1 MTIILGVFGNSFGK
15 LMYEHDAIEYYADGW
30 IKTSETITENRPFFS
45 YKIKRQH
52 TECHP
57 NNPFNSEIVDEV
69 CYNLDA
75 CDSCVFDVT
84 HLKLPFNET
93 VITLKELH
101 VVIHN
106 QEYFDKTTFF
116 VNSKQINKHKLKE
129 LFLLNEPIEFQDYD
143 ELFNL

>member
-30 IKTSETITENRPFFS
+30 IKT
-45 YKIKRQH
+45 

-84 HLKLPFNET
+84 HLELPFNET

-106 QEYFDKTTFF
+106 QKYFDKTTFF
-116 VNSKQINKHKLKE
+116 VNSKQALDS
-129 LFLLNEPIEFQDYD
+129 LFM
-143 ELFNL
+143 

>member
-30 IKTSETITENRPFFS
+30 IET
-45 YKIKRQH
+45 

-57 NNPFNSEIVDEV
+57 NNPFNSDIVDEV

-106 QEYFDKTTFF
+106 QKYFDKTTFF

>member
-1 MTIILGVFGNSFGK
+1 MTIILGVFGESFEQ
-15 LMYEHDAIEYYADGW
+15 LMDEHAAIKFCSTGW
-30 IKTSETITENRPFFS
+30 ISTNNS
-45 YKIKRQH
+45 
-52 TECHP
+52 HP
-57 NNPFNSEIVDEV
+57 NNPFNLRVVHEV

-75 CDSCVFDVT
+75 STSCVFDVT
-84 HLKLPFNET
+84 HLELPFNET

-106 QEYFDKTTFF
+106 QKYFDKTTFF